1 MSVSEGRKK
10 SHVVAEKKRRE
21 AIRKG
26 FDQLT
31 SIIPGLDARHARSEA
46 VVIAKCVETLEK
58 LISENIQLKKLA
70 ERKEI
75 VVGWD

>member
-1 MSVSEGRKK
+1 MSVSEGRKR

-31 SIIPGLDARHARSEA
+31 AIIPGLDARHARSEA
-46 VVIAKCVETLEK
+46 IVIAKCVEILDK
-58 LISENIQLKKLA
+58 LITENNQLKELA
-70 ERKEI
+70 EGREL